1 MNQTKI
7 IAVIS
12 VICAAVAGSSGN
24 AATIPAGTMI
34 AVTTVS
40 LITSQDAVGSSF
52 EAKIAQDVSVKGNVL
67 LKAGTKAFGKV
78 RSSRRNPR
86 KSEPLSVELTS
97 VSVNGRNVAVKTNSM
112 EPHGPPQT
120 ARQAHYGHTAGTTVV
135 NPKTLLQFQLLQ
147 PVAL

>member
-7 IAVIS
+7 IALIS
-12 VICAAVAGSSGN
+12 VICVSVAGSSVS
-24 AATIPAGTMI
+24 ATTIPAGTTI
-34 AVTTVS
+34 AVSTVS

-52 EAKIAQDVSVKGNVL
+52 EAKVAQDISVKGGVL
-67 LKAGTKAFGKV
+67 LKAGTKVFGKV
-78 RSSRRNPR
+78 HSSRRNPR

-97 VSVNGRNVAVKTNSM
+97 FSVNGRNVAVKTNPV

-147 PVAL
+147 PVTI

>member
-1 MNQTKI
+1 MKLNKSIPI
-7 IAVIS
+7 IAI
-12 VICAAVAGSSGN
+12 ICGCIAVSSASGG
-24 AATIPAGTMI
+24 TIPAGTTI
-34 AVTTVS
+34 PVSTVS

-52 EAKIAQDVSVKGNVL
+52 EAKIAQDVSVKGDVL

-97 VSVNGRNVAVKTNSM
+97 VSVNGRNVTVKTNSM

-135 NPKTLLQFQLLQ
+135 NPKTLLHFQLLQ
-147 PVAL
+147 PVTL